1 MSRHNSKEAILD
13 AAETIVVES
22 GAAHLTL
29 DAVAERSN
37 LSKGGV
43 MYNYP
48 SKEALL
54 DAMFG
59 RLRERHE
66 QSRQQARQER
76 PPDQPN
82 ELWVEIK
89 MLLGMGKGGADT
101 RLNAALLA
109 VIANQPELPK
119 PFCEE
124 HRERFNREVVPP
136 EDFDRSAILFFAALG
151 LHLHELLKFQIL
163 TDEQRERIQDRL
175 LELAASGAAL

>member
-1 MSRHNSKEAILD
+1 MSRPNSKEIILD
-13 AAETIVVES
+13 AAEAVVVES

-43 MYNYP
+43 MYNFP

-54 DAMFG
+54 EGMFG
-59 RLRERHE
+59 RLLERHE
-66 QSRQQARQER
+66 QSRQKARLEL
-76 PPDQPN
+76 PPDTHN
-82 ELWVEIK
+82 ELWVEIS
-89 MLLGMGKGGADT
+89 MLLGMGKGAFN

-124 HRERFNREVVPP
+124 HRERFNREVIPP
-136 EDFDRSAILFFAALG
+136 ENFDRSAILFFAALG
-151 LHLHELLKFQIL
+151 LHLHELLKFQLL
-163 TDEQRERIQDRL
+163 THEQRERIQDRL
-175 LELAASGAAL
+175 LELAASGAPL